1 MDDID
6 DYPSINATSGA
17 SPSRI
22 FGDSSEVDPHSCRLL
37 GPIALTVQALMGVL
51 VILSLVYK
59 RHREKPMRPWRIWL
73 FDVSKQVVGQAYVH
87 GLNVLISDLISNHS
101 SSNAC
106 VSYFLNILID
116 TTIGVGLIYVGLR
129 VLTFV
134 MSEKFHLKGFESGVY
149 GTPPSFKFWLR
160 QATIYLVALTTMK
173 FLVIGLLALV
183 PGLFTLGA
191 WLLSWTWSGK
201 GDALEVIFTMG
212 IFPIIMNIVQFWLI
226 DSIVKASGVALDA
239 DTPDPLD
246 REPLFGAPD
255 DDDDEIPNI
264 HTQTDIESHPRRL
277 SRSLSPS
284 SGRSRSSD
292 KLRTPLEPKSSG
304 STTPSPSQPIDMHA
318 YPPSL
323 ASSASSASASS
334 ASPPHP
340 PVLREA
346 TKLKPKRRSPPS
358 PIHIRT
364 INRPAVNSP
373 RQTPKTAP
381 VPPAAPAPVP
391 APAPTAPVEDAWGES
406 WDDNDDWANKVGE
419 EDWTGRRMEEK
430 KGVLSG
436 WDSGSP
442 LVNSVSVEP

>member
-1 MDDID
+1 MED
-6 DYPSINATSGA
+6 DYTSLNTSSSVAPTRVLGG
-17 SPSRI
+17 SP
-22 FGDSSEVDPHSCRLL
+22 DVDTHSCQLL

-73 FDVSKQVVGQAYVH
+73 FDVSKQVVGQLFVH
-87 GLNVLISDLISNHS
+87 LVNVLISDLVSHHS
-101 SSNAC
+101 SNNAC
-106 VSYFLNILID
+106 VFYFLNILID
-116 TTIGVGLIYVGLR
+116 TTLGVGLIYVVLR
-129 VLTFV
+129 VLTFI
-134 MSEKFHLKGFESGVY
+134 MSERLQLKGFESGVY
-149 GTPPSFKFWLR
+149 GTPPSVKYWMR
-160 QATIYLVALTTMK
+160 QAAIYVLALTTMK
-173 FLVIGLLALV
+173 FMVIGLLALL

-191 WLLSWTWSGK
+191 WLLSWTYTDD
-201 GDALEVIFTMG
+201 GDGLQVILG
-212 IFPIIMNIVQFWLI
+212 IFPILMNCIQFYLI
-226 DSIVKASGVALDA
+226 DSIIKASGVALDM

-255 DDDDEIPNI
+255 DDDDDEHGGNVY
-264 HTQTDIESHPRRL
+264 TQNHDIESHPRPAARP
-277 SRSLSPS
+277 RSPS
-284 SGRSRSSD
+284 NGRSRSSD
-292 KLRTPLEPKSSG
+292 KLRTPVEPKTTGSS
-304 STTPSPSQPIDMHA
+304 TPSQPIEVHA

-323 ASSASSASASS
+323 ASSASSS
-334 ASPPHP
+334 SPPQA

-364 INRPAVNSP
+364 LNPAAVNSP

-381 VPPAAPAPVP
+381 VPVVP
-391 APAPTAPVEDAWGES
+391 APAPAPAEEEAWGDS
-406 WDDNDDWANKVGE
+406 WDDPDDWANKVGE

-442 LVNSVSVEP
+442 MVNSVQVEP

>member
-1 MDDID
+1 MDDVNNTN
-6 DYPSINATSGA
+6 SSGA

-22 FGDSSEVDPHSCRLL
+22 FGDSPDVDTHSCRLL
-37 GPIALTVQALMGVL
+37 GPIALTVQGLMGVL

-73 FDVSKQVVGQAYVH
+73 FDVSKQIAGQIFVH
-87 GLNVLISDLISNHS
+87 LLNLLISDVGSHHS

-106 VSYFLNILID
+106 VFYFLNILID
-116 TTIGVGLIYVGLR
+116 TTLGVGLIYVILR
-129 VLTFV
+129 VLTFI
-134 MSEKFHLKGFESGVY
+134 MSERFHLKGFESGIY

-160 QATIYLVALTTMK
+160 QAAIYVLALTTMK
-173 FLVIGLLALV
+173 FMVIGLLALL

-191 WLLSWTWSGK
+191 WLLSWTWTDK
-201 GDALEVIFTMG
+201 GDGLQVIFTMG
-212 IFPIIMNIVQFWLI
+212 IFPILMNILQFWLI
-226 DSIVKASGVALDA
+226 DSIVKASGVALDL

-255 DDDDEIPNI
+255 DDDDDDDNASVNAHAPNR
-264 HTQTDIESHPRRL
+264 DIESHPH
-277 SRSLSPS
+277 SHTRSLSPS
-284 SGRSRSSD
+284 SGSSD
-292 KLRTPLEPKSSG
+292 NLRTPFEPKSSG
-304 STTPSPSQPIDMHA
+304 ANSLSQPMDIHA

-323 ASSASSASASS
+323 ASSASSS
-334 ASPPHP
+334 SPPQA

-364 INRPAVNSP
+364 VNRPAVNSP

-381 VPPAAPAPVP
+381 VPSPAPAPVAVAVP
-391 APAPTAPVEDAWGES
+391 IPTPPEEEVWGES
-406 WDDNDDWANKVGE
+406 WDDTDDWANKVGE

-442 LVNSVSVEP
+442 MLNSVHV